1 MNIVMRDEKD
11 EGVMLFK
18 RGKAFDLKFFFPK
31 LQKVVRFFVCMPHY
45 IVRIFSFGDERPRKI
60 HLSKK
65 TGWRPIFSRLPR
77 FSDYREM
84 WIFLTEWKEEKN
96 FNFNDWCNPIFE
108 MGMCFDYYREKGCE
122 RIF

>member
-1 MNIVMRDEKD
+1 MNIVMRNEKD

-65 TGWRPIFSRLPR
+65 LAGGQYFLDSPDFQIIARCGFS
-77 FSDYREM
+77 
-84 WIFLTEWKEEKN
+84 
-96 FNFNDWCNPIFE
+96 
-108 MGMCFDYYREKGCE
+108 
-122 RIF
+122 